1 MILAGD
7 LGGTKCTLILFDIN
21 RDRLRPIYR
30 LTAKTAG
37 FRDIESFFDN
47 FREHAKREG
56 HLLNALSGA
65 GFGVAGAIVNDEVL
79 CNNLPWTITRN
90 RLAQALKITPA
101 RTMLLND
108 VESAASSLEHLEKED
123 LLELNSGAQQLHAPK
138 VYVAAGTGLGE
149 SILFWNGNRYQVSA
163 CEAGLTDFAPGTDRE
178 IVVLQALRQRMP
190 LVCTE
195 EIVSGRGFRAIH
207 QAIFPEVIG
216 HVLADVGG
224 QAVGAHEHHLGAVLI
239 ILIAHAGGALRQQ
252 AAHLDHQA
260 AFLAPLLG
268 HAHGGSLLDACER
281 FFEEVRA
288 HDVLLPRE
296 EVVVD
301 PQPPGRGQ
309 LGVQAG
315 MHQLAVVADAATGW
329 KRGRCFREQI
339 RTAAGGKTEGPHLV
353 RAKADPAAKGR
364 MFETDFGEVP

>member
-7 LGGTKCTLILFDIN
+7 LGGTKCTLILFVID

-30 LTAKTAG
+30 FTAKTAD

-123 LLELNSGAQQLHAPK
+123 LLELNPGAQQLHAPK

-207 QAIFPEVIG
+207 QAIFPEVHHAFFDDPAIDAAAKITQQAFAKSCAACEETLHMWTEAYG
-216 HVLADVGG
+216 SEAGNMALRALPFGGVYVGG
-224 QAVGAHEHHLGAVLI
+224 GIALKILAKLKDGTFVRAFCNKTKLAEELARIPIFVVLNQDAPVVGAAY
-239 ILIAHAGGALRQQ
+239 AAL
-252 AAHLDHQA
+252 A
-260 AFLAPLLG
+260 
-268 HAHGGSLLDACER
+268 SS
-281 FFEEVRA
+281 
-288 HDVLLPRE
+288 
-296 EVVVD
+296 
-301 PQPPGRGQ
+301 
-309 LGVQAG
+309 
-315 MHQLAVVADAATGW
+315 
-329 KRGRCFREQI
+329 KN
-339 RTAAGGKTEGPHLV
+339 
-353 RAKADPAAKGR
+353 
-364 MFETDFGEVP
+364 

>member
-7 LGGTKCTLILFDIN
+7 LGGTKCTLILFVID

-30 LTAKTAG
+30 FTAKTAD

-123 LLELNSGAQQLHAPK
+123 LLELNPGAQQLHAPK

-207 QAIFPEVIG
+207 QAIFPEVHHAFFDDPAIDAAAKITQQAFAKSCAACEETLHMWTEAYG
-216 HVLADVGG
+216 SEAGNMALRALPFGGVYVGGGIALKILAKLKDGTFVRAFCNKTKLADELARIPIFVVLN
-224 QAVGAHEHHLGAVLI
+224 QDAPVLG
-239 ILIAHAGGALRQQ
+239 
-252 AAHLDHQA
+252 
-260 AFLAPLLG
+260 
-268 HAHGGSLLDACER
+268 
-281 FFEEVRA
+281 
-288 HDVLLPRE
+288 
-296 EVVVD
+296 
-301 PQPPGRGQ
+301 
-309 LGVQAG
+309 
-315 MHQLAVVADAATGW
+315 
-329 KRGRCFREQI
+329 
-339 RTAAGGKTEGPHLV
+339 
-353 RAKADPAAKGR
+353 
-364 MFETDFGEVP
+364 

>member
-7 LGGTKCTLILFDIN
+7 LGGTKCTLILLVID

-30 LTAKTAG
+30 FTAKTA
-37 FRDIESFFDN
+37 D

-123 LLELNSGAQQLHAPK
+123 LLELNPGAQQLHAPK

-207 QAIFPEVIG
+207 QAIFPEVHHAFFDDPAIDAAAKITQQAFAKSCAACEETLHMWTEAYG
-216 HVLADVGG
+216 SEAGNMALRTLPFGGVYVGGGIALKILAKLKDGTFVRAFCNKTKLADELARIPIFVVLN
-224 QAVGAHEHHLGAVLI
+224 QDAPVLGA
-239 ILIAHAGGALRQQ
+239 AYAAL
-252 AAHLDHQA
+252 A
-260 AFLAPLLG
+260 
-268 HAHGGSLLDACER
+268 SS
-281 FFEEVRA
+281 
-288 HDVLLPRE
+288 
-296 EVVVD
+296 
-301 PQPPGRGQ
+301 
-309 LGVQAG
+309 
-315 MHQLAVVADAATGW
+315 
-329 KRGRCFREQI
+329 KN
-339 RTAAGGKTEGPHLV
+339 
-353 RAKADPAAKGR
+353 
-364 MFETDFGEVP
+364 